1 MSDISPIDKAD
12 LAVAA
17 PLWMQRHSQN
27 FLGGNRITLLE
38 KIDLHGS
45 LSTAAG
51 AAGMSYKTAW
61 DALNVMNNLAEK
73 PLAVA
78 ATGGAGGG
86 GTQLTAEGKK
96 VVNLYRT
103 IEKEHL
109 KSLSRLEKSLENL
122 DRYLP
127 LLQRMSMRISAR
139 NVISGTVCQITRD
152 DSVAL
157 VVLELK
163 SGHRISSVIT
173 NDSVDSLHLEV
184 GSSAYALVKA
194 SSVMIADKEQSL
206 KLSAR
211 NQISGRII
219 NLSQSAVVGEVVLDI
234 GSGETIAATITEGS
248 IDKLGLFEGR
258 EVYAVIKSTSVIIG
272 VD

>member
-1 MSDISPIDKAD
+1 
-12 LAVAA
+12 
-17 PLWMQRHSQN
+17 
-27 FLGGNRITLLE
+27 
-38 KIDLHGS
+38 
-45 LSTAAG
+45 
-51 AAGMSYKTAW
+51 
-61 DALNVMNNLAEK
+61 
-73 PLAVA
+73 
-78 ATGGAGGG
+78 
-86 GTQLTAEGKK
+86 
-96 VVNLYRT
+96 
-103 IEKEHL
+103 
-109 KSLSRLEKSLENL
+109 
-122 DRYLP
+122 
-127 LLQRMSMRISAR
+127 MRISAR

-157 VVLELK
+157 VVMELK

-194 SSVMIADKEQSL
+194 SSVMIADKEKPL
-206 KLSAR
+206 MISAR

-248 IDKLGLFEGR
+248 IDSLGLVEGQ